1 MIDWLVSRS
10 KCNKGELG
18 QIKRFCSLLMLHLEF
33 ERGHFMR

>member
-18 QIKRFCSLLMLHLEF
+18 QIKRFCSLLDEHLWME
-33 ERGHFMR
+33 